1 MKQLGLGLLQYSQ
14 DFDDRFPWRVG
25 SANSPEAW
33 CDLGMLYPHYC
44 IGFGSFLCPKS
55 RDRRLKAPRI
65 PNDKEPLDPF
75 AADLT
80 ISYSYCMDARGSLVT
95 AWTEQ
100 APTTVRLAA
109 DKKAGTRIGSP
120 GNPMKLANHGGDGRN
135 VLYHDGHVSFKAGPA
150 ALDPDEASSSDEE
163 GDMIGEPGAGNHR
176 RWWSDPPYRGE

>member
-1 MKQLGLGLLQYSQ
+1 MACWEREFARGVVRPRDAVSALLHRLWQLPL
-14 DFDDRFPWRVG
+14 
-25 SANSPEAW
+25 PEVERPTAE
-33 CDLGMLYPHYC
+33 GTAHPQ
-44 IGFGSFLCPKS
+44 
-55 RDRRLKAPRI
+55 
-65 PNDKEPLDPF
+65 DKEPLDPF